1 MAADIF
7 LTFLTVVFA
16 LMVVFSKKT
25 VISAFALLMTMLS
38 IAMIY
43 FQLGTLFL
51 AAVQVLINAGAIAI
65 LFVFVMMLI
74 NLEQFAQNREKNKVK
89 LVIIAVT
96 VLLVLGVFA
105 LVINN
110 NIEILSV
117 VNLTD
122 NSMKALFDK
131 LFNGYFL
138 PFEMATVLLL
148 AAIVA
153 CITITTH
160 EKNESEEE
168 LETLK
173 LEEKR

>member
-1 MAADIF
+1 MAIDIL
-7 LTFLTVVFA
+7 LTLLTVVFS

-25 VISAFALLMTMLS
+25 VVAAFSLLMTLLV

-43 FQLGTLFL
+43 FQLGTVFL
-51 AAVQVLINAGAIAI
+51 SAVQVLVNAGAIAI

-74 NLEQFAQNREKNKVK
+74 NLEQFQNNREKSKWK
-89 LVIIAVT
+89 LVVST
-96 VLLVLGVFA
+96 LTMLVLLGVFA

-110 NIEILSV
+110 NIEALSV

-122 NSMKALFDK
+122 NSMKTLFAKLFDV
-131 LFNGYFL
+131 YYL

-153 CITITTH
+153 SIVITSHDRT
-160 EKNESEEE
+160 E
-168 LETLK
+168 K
-173 LEEKR
+173 LEEK

>member
-1 MAADIF
+1 MAIDIL
-7 LTFLTVVFA
+7 LTLLTVVFA

-25 VISAFALLMTMLS
+25 VVAAFSLLMTLLV

-43 FQLGTLFL
+43 FQLGTVFL
-51 AAVQVLINAGAIAI
+51 SAVQVLINAGAIAI

-74 NLEQFAQNREKNKVK
+74 NLEQFQNNREKSKWK
-89 LVIIAVT
+89 LIVSTIT
-96 VLLVLGVFA
+96 MLVLLGVFA

-110 NIEILSV
+110 NIEALSV

-122 NSMKALFDK
+122 NSMKTLFAKLFDV
-131 LFNGYFL
+131 YYL

-153 CITITTH
+153 SIVITSH
-160 EKNESEEE
+160 DKSENA
-168 LETLK
+168 
-173 LEEKR
+173 EEK

>member
-1 MAADIF
+1 MAIDIL
-7 LTFLTVVFA
+7 LTLLTVVFA

-25 VISAFALLMTMLS
+25 VVAAFSLLMTLLV

-43 FQLGTLFL
+43 FQLGTIFL
-51 AAVQVLINAGAIAI
+51 SAVQVLVNAGAIAI

-74 NLEQFAQNREKNKVK
+74 NLEQFQNNREKSKWK
-89 LVIIAVT
+89 LVVT
-96 VLLVLGVFA
+96 TLTMLVLLGVFA

-110 NIEILSV
+110 NIEALSV

-122 NSMKALFDK
+122 NSMKTLFAKLFDV
-131 LFNGYFL
+131 YYL

-153 CITITTH
+153 SIVITSH
-160 EKNESEEE
+160 DKAENA
-168 LETLK
+168 
-173 LEEKR
+173 EEK

>member
-1 MAADIF
+1 MAIDIL
-7 LTFLTVVFA
+7 LTLLTVVFA

-25 VISAFALLMTMLS
+25 VVAAFSLLMTLLV

-43 FQLGTLFL
+43 FQLGTVFL
-51 AAVQVLINAGAIAI
+51 SAVQVLINAGAIAI

-74 NLEQFAQNREKNKVK
+74 NLEQFQNNREKSKWK
-89 LVIIAVT
+89 LIVSTITMLI
-96 VLLVLGVFA
+96 LLGVFA

-110 NIEILSV
+110 NIEALSV

-122 NSMKALFDK
+122 NSMKTLFAKLFDV
-131 LFNGYFL
+131 YYL

-153 CITITTH
+153 SIVITSH
-160 EKNESEEE
+160 DKSEKV
-168 LETLK
+168 
-173 LEEKR
+173 EEK

>member
-7 LTFLTVVFA
+7 LTILTVVFA

-25 VISAFALLMTMLS
+25 VVSAFALLMTLLS
-38 IAMIY
+38 LAMIF
-43 FQLGTLFL
+43 FQLGTVFL
-51 AAVQVLINAGAIAI
+51 SAVQVLINAGAIAI

-74 NLEQFAQNREKNKVK
+74 NLEQFTNNREKSKVK
-89 LVIIAVT
+89 LVISTFTMLV
-96 VLLVLGVFA
+96 VLGVFA

-110 NIEILSV
+110 NIEVLSV

-131 LFNGYFL
+131 LFNTYFL

-153 CITITTH
+153 CIVITTH
-160 EKNESEEE
+160 EKHEHDEDLEMLKSEE
-168 LETLK
+168 K
-173 LEEKR
+173 

>member
-1 MAADIF
+1 MAIDIL
-7 LTFLTVVFA
+7 LTLLTVVFA

-25 VISAFALLMTMLS
+25 VVAAFSLLMTLLV

-43 FQLGTLFL
+43 FQLGTVFL
-51 AAVQVLINAGAIAI
+51 SAVQVLINAGAIAI

-74 NLEQFAQNREKNKVK
+74 NLEQFQNNREKSKWK
-89 LVIIAVT
+89 LIVSTITIL
-96 VLLVLGVFA
+96 VLLGVFA

-110 NIEILSV
+110 NIEALSV

-122 NSMKALFDK
+122 NSMKSLFAKLFDV
-131 LFNGYFL
+131 YYL

-153 CITITTH
+153 SIVITSH
-160 EKNESEEE
+160 DKSEKV
-168 LETLK
+168 
-173 LEEKR
+173 EEK